1 MDGNSVVAYMGKTVQ
16 EMLPKQ
22 FPFFEPYLRRALK
35 GEAILE
41 MEISTPSP
49 KAGEADRTTLLS
61 YQPAFDEAKEVIGV
75 SVSVVDITGRKR
87 AEEALR
93 ESEEHLRNM
102 VEHNPDIPWVMD
114 AEGNNLDV
122 SSRWTKLT
130 GLSKENTRNLGW
142 LDALHPEDVQPTLKA
157 LRAGMHTEMPIDVE
171 YRVKSVDGGWRWVRS
186 RGSPCVESAGKV
198 IRWYGSVEDIQ
209 ERKQMEEALR
219 K

>member
-1 MDGNSVVAYMGKTVQ
+1 
-16 EMLPKQ
+16 
-22 FPFFEPYLRRALK
+22 
-35 GEAILE
+35 
-41 MEISTPSP
+41 
-49 KAGEADRTTLLS
+49 
-61 YQPAFDEAKEVIGV
+61 
-75 SVSVVDITGRKR
+75 
-87 AEEALR
+87 
-93 ESEEHLRNM
+93 M